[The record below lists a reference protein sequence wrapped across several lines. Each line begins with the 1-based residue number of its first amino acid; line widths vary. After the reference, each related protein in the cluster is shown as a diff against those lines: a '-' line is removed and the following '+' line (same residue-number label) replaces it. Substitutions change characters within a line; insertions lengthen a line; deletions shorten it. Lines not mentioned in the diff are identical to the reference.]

1 MNAKERRQLV
11 TELRDFARAYP
22 EDIFTPLTDEER
34 EKYGSIITRT
44 AAQTGRHFAPWFLKA
59 AEALDQIEADERLKE
74 RLDRSGLDGEEKEK
88 VE

>member
-59 AEALDQIEADERLKE
+59 AEALDQIEADERLI
-74 RLDRSGLDGEEKEK
+74 RQSQDGLDGEEKEK